1 MEQLTLES
9 NFRSQQSLVDWNNR
23 CFQKILPEE
32 DNPDSGAIAFS
43 KSTAVHAKESYP
55 GVVLH
60 PLDPKSNSSQASRY
74 EAKEISKIIKQIR
87 VESAKASIAIL
98 VRSRVHLKEI
108 IRELEFLNI
117 SYKAES
123 IYNLADRPA
132 IRDLLSLLRALIFP
146 LDRVAWLSLLRG
158 PWSGVSLSDIH
169 SLCGSQPEI
178 PLWEIL
184 NNDENKKRLS
194 KNGKTQIKR

>member
-43 KSTAVHAKESYP
+43 KSTAIHAKESYP

-60 PLDPKSNSSQASRY
+60 PLDPKLNSSQASRS
-74 EAKEISKIIKQIR
+74 EAKEISRVIKQIR
-87 VESAKASIAIL
+87 GESAEASIAIL
-98 VRSRVHLKEI
+98 VRSRIHLKEI
-108 IRELEFLNI
+108 IRELELLKI

-123 IYNLADRPA
+123 IYTLGRSSCNQRSIIFIACTY
-132 IRDLLSLLRALIFP
+132 LSLRQSCLAILITCP
-146 LDRVAWLSLLRG
+146 LDGGFVNRYSFFMRK
-158 PWSGVSLSDIH
+158 P
-169 SLCGSQPEI
+169 
-178 PLWEIL
+178 
-184 NNDENKKRLS
+184 
-194 KNGKTQIKR
+194 T